1 MTTDAKDAV
10 KMKTSLL
17 ILLAIVLTVIFS
29 SVAYG
34 LVMPMTAQEVLD
46 EFDMI
51 VLGTITDKKQS
62 EGNAPLYT
70 MEIEEVVKQDSFGMS
85 KSVLA
90 IGCNQ
95 NIMHLGTPC
104 PSYEIGD
111 RGLFLLVGNNNYEVS
126 FYSQVSKLNCT
137 SKEFLANY
145 RGLEY
150 GFFWTQDGQ
159 SKTFFTG
166 KQIDMHYNVNNRDMT
181 EKDYSV
187 MFSANSAKF
196 EYSNVVN
203 GTVNECVGSKMI
215 TTSFVPTVMGTYGF
229 NAGSEGVYGIS
240 IIDYGSTP
248 LAQHKAGVHG
258 QDTWCRDNLIL
269 ILKNDNTKPR
279 ADNYPAC
286 VAKDTGAKLIERNW
300 GFVPPESNAFGYLGG
315 K

>member
-1 MTTDAKDAV
+1 
-10 KMKTSLL
+10 MKTRFL
-17 ILLAIVLTVIFS
+17 ILLAIVFTVIFPS
-29 SVAYG
+29 FAYG

-51 VLGTITDKKQS
+51 LLGTVTDVKIINDRAPVFTIEVEEIVKK
-62 EGNAPLYT
+62 P
-70 MEIEEVVKQDSFGMS
+70 DSFGMP

-90 IGCNQ
+90 TGCNP
-95 NIMHLGTPC
+95 NKGHLGTPC
-104 PSYEIGD
+104 PSYEIGE
-111 RGLFLLVGNNNYEVS
+111 RGLFLLVGTNNNYEIS
-126 FYSQVSKLNCT
+126 FYSRVAEPNCT
-137 SKEFLANY
+137 SEQFLANY

-150 GFFWTQDGQ
+150 GFFWTQDEQ

-166 KQIDMHYNVNNRDMT
+166 KQIDMHYNVNNRDMK
-181 EKDYSV
+181 EEEYSV
-187 MFSANSAKF
+187 MFSAYSGKF
-196 EYSNVVN
+196 AYSNVVN

-215 TTSFVPTVMGTYGF
+215 TTSFVPTVMGVYGF
-229 NAGSEGVYGIS
+229 NAGSESAYGIS

-248 LAQHKAGVHG
+248 LEQHKAGVHG
-258 QDTWCRDNLIL
+258 QDTWCKDDLIL

-286 VAKDTGAKLIERNW
+286 VTENTAKKLIERNW

>member
-1 MTTDAKDAV
+1 
-10 KMKTSLL
+10 MKTRLL
-17 ILLAIVLTVIFS
+17 ILLAIVFTVIFPS
-29 SVAYG
+29 FVYG

-51 VLGTITDKKQS
+51 LLGTMTDVKII
-62 EGNAPLYT
+62 EGKAPAYII
-70 MEIEEVVKQDSFGMS
+70 EIEEVVKQDSFGMP

-90 IGCNQ
+90 TGCNPDRGH
-95 NIMHLGTPC
+95 IGTPC

-111 RGLFLLVGNNNYEVS
+111 RGLFLLVNTNNNYEIS
-126 FYSQVSKLNCT
+126 FYSRIAEPNCT
-137 SKEFLANY
+137 SEEFLANY

-159 SKTFFTG
+159 SERFFTG
-166 KQIDMHYNVNNRDMT
+166 KPIDMHYNVNNRDMK
-181 EKDYSV
+181 EEDYSV
-187 MFSANSAKF
+187 RFSANSAKF
-196 EYSNVVN
+196 EYSDVIN
-203 GTVNECVGSKMI
+203 GTVTECAGSKMI
-215 TTSFVPTVMGTYGF
+215 NTSFVPTVMGTYGF

-248 LAQHKAGVHG
+248 LEQHKAGIHG
-258 QDTWCRDNLIL
+258 QDTWCKDNLIL

-286 VAKDTGAKLIERNW
+286 VTEDTGAKLIERNW

>member
-1 MTTDAKDAV
+1 
-10 KMKTSLL
+10 MKTRFL
-17 ILLAIVLTVIFS
+17 ILLAIVFTVIFPS
-29 SVAYG
+29 FAYG

-51 VLGTITDKKQS
+51 LLGTVTDVKIINDRAPVFTIEVEEIVKK
-62 EGNAPLYT
+62 P
-70 MEIEEVVKQDSFGMS
+70 DSFGMP

-90 IGCNQ
+90 TGCNP
-95 NIMHLGTPC
+95 NKGHLGTPC
-104 PSYEIGD
+104 PAYEIGE
-111 RGLFLLVGNNNYEVS
+111 RGLFLLVGTNNNYEIS
-126 FYSQVSKLNCT
+126 FYSRVAEPNCT
-137 SKEFLANY
+137 SEQFLANY

-150 GFFWTQDGQ
+150 GFFWTQDEQ

-166 KQIDMHYNVNNRDMT
+166 KQIDMHYNVNNRDMK
-181 EKDYSV
+181 EEEYSV
-187 MFSANSAKF
+187 MFSAYSGKF
-196 EYSNVVN
+196 AYSNVVN

-215 TTSFVPTVMGTYGF
+215 TTSFVPTVMGVYGF
-229 NAGSEGVYGIS
+229 NAGSEGAYGIS

-248 LAQHKAGVHG
+248 LEQHKAGVHG
-258 QDTWCRDNLIL
+258 QDTWCKDDLIL

-286 VAKDTGAKLIERNW
+286 VTENTAKKLIERNW